1 MRATPQSRGAS
12 PNNDALRLSLWS
24 VKSPSVLPVLRKKS
38 RLSLSCLLS
47 QAVFVVPPAKNRLRS
62 DSKTGGQL
70 MPMNAGGNACLA
82 WLRNSRSQ
90 CRMRPAAIV
99 VPNKFVKDESQV
111 PVIDRNQIIQTLTS
125 DGPDEPLAISI
136 GFRSP
141 NRRSDRSH
149 SKILQRRVE

>member
-1 MRATPQSRGAS
+1 
-12 PNNDALRLSLWS
+12 
-24 VKSPSVLPVLRKKS
+24 
-38 RLSLSCLLS
+38 
-47 QAVFVVPPAKNRLRS
+47 
-62 DSKTGGQL
+62 
-70 MPMNAGGNACLA
+70 
-82 WLRNSRSQ
+82 
-90 CRMRPAAIV
+90 MRPAAIV